1 MARIIYIHTH
11 SFGGERERKMWRF
24 VRILCIWNQYAN
36 MLFMLRGVPSARNK
50 EKGEIILYYGEIIFW
65 LYYYGCGYFMK
76 RRWIINCLTNQKG
89 KRKQNGLS
97 EKLIISHAV
106 IRGLCNRVEGGRE
119 GSVTKG
125 RLTLMVGDRW
135 ELGCLQGWQ
144 WLQRKRWACI
154 SSHRQCSQWEW
165 RSSGALDLLEKGCQ
179 WAIRHSCISP
189 WHSCL
194 LGSSGHR
201 QQRGRTVA
209 AAMQPLVLRGD
220 PAARGSS
227 GLGCGLGWLSPLTS
241 SPELMQR
248 EIRAR
253 QRMMTLWAKGAIPG
267 CRLLGNYFLDGNC
280 REHKQ
285 HFSLR

>member
-76 RRWIINCLTNQKG
+76 RRWIINCLTNLKG

-119 GSVTKG
+119 GSVKKG

-179 WAIRHSCISP
+179 WAIRHSCMSP

-201 QQRGRTVA
+201 QQSGCCNATVSA
-209 AAMQPLVLRGD
+209 QRRSCSQGLIWAGMWAGM
-220 PAARGSS
+220 AKSS
-227 GLGCGLGWLSPLTS
+227 HILSRAHAKRDQGQAEDDDIVSQRRNPWL
-241 SPELMQR
+241 
-248 EIRAR
+248 
-253 QRMMTLWAKGAIPG
+253 
-267 CRLLGNYFLDGNC
+267 
-280 REHKQ
+280 
-285 HFSLR
+285 